1 MEKVLVTGATGFIG
15 LHCIAQLL
23 QQDYQVVGTVRSPR
37 REPEGR
43 QALSDAG
50 VSAEHFSI
58 VEADLTK
65 DEGWDA
71 AVAGCDYVLHVASP
85 FIVGL
90 PKHEDEL
97 IGPAVGGAER
107 VLQAAIR
114 AGVKK
119 TVMTSSCAAL
129 DKTHD
134 GKTRFTEE
142 DWTDVNHP
150 KTPAYHKSKT
160 LAERRAWEIAN
171 SQTGE
176 SKMALAVINP
186 AGVVGP
192 VLSDDIGTSNVF
204 IKQIV
209 NGEVPGNPKIHL
221 GFVDV
226 RDVASL
232 HILAM
237 QQDAAD
243 GHRFIASERE
253 YWFKEVSAMMRENG
267 FEKAPERV
275 LPNFMVK
282 LAGLFNPELKQLSS
296 FVGKEMYT
304 ASDKPKEILGWKPR
318 PAGESLIETAQQLAD
333 KGLIN

>member
-37 REPEGR
+37 REPEVR

-134 GKTRFTEE
+134 GK
-142 DWTDVNHP
+142 
-150 KTPAYHKSKT
+150 
-160 LAERRAWEIAN
+160 
-171 SQTGE
+171 
-176 SKMALAVINP
+176 
-186 AGVVGP
+186 P
-192 VLSDDIGTSNVF
+192 VLPKKIGRTSITRKHRPITKV
-204 IKQIV
+204 KHWPS
-209 NGEVPGNPKIHL
+209 GGPGRLPTA
-221 GFVDV
+221 
-226 RDVASL
+226 RP
-232 HILAM
+232 
-237 QQDAAD
+237 
-243 GHRFIASERE
+243 
-253 YWFKEVSAMMRENG
+253 VSR
-267 FEKAPERV
+267 KWR
-275 LPNFMVK
+275 
-282 LAGLFNPELKQLSS
+282 
-296 FVGKEMYT
+296 
-304 ASDKPKEILGWKPR
+304 WR
-318 PAGESLIETAQQLAD
+318 
-333 KGLIN
+333 